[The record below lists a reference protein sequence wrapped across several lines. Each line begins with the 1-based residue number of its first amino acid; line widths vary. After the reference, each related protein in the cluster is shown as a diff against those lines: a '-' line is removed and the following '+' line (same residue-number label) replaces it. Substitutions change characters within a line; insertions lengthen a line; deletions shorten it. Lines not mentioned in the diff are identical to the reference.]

1 MMAGIGRPLVAP
13 AIGMAMAK
21 PTRPAPKGCKWVFV
35 TSFKHWRSKKIIRAA
50 DYGREAFCFLV
61 RCR

>member
-1 MMAGIGRPLVAP
+1 
-13 AIGMAMAK
+13 MAK
-21 PTRPAPKGCKWVFV
+21 SRRPAPKGCKWVFV
-35 TSFKHWRSKKIIRAA
+35 PSFRHWRSKKIIRAA